1 MIVENQNIRK
11 RRLDD
16 LKQILLRKQYP
27 AEIIDYG
34 VNKALTL
41 TTEELRRVREQ
52 ATENNL
58 LCLVTTYNPNNPQ
71 VFQLVRRT
79 LPMLNQN
86 SSLKSIMSKTKVIHS
101 QRQPRNLKRMLTNS
115 YFSRLK
121 DTDPEVKICGTK
133 RCGTCPYL
141 KQGKEFTFSAT
152 NETFRIK
159 HSMNCTST
167 NLIYVITCA
176 GCGHNYIGETGDVLR
191 NRVTVHKQQIRD
203 PHTRMLGVSKH
214 IDECAAGLT
223 PQFTIFPFYK
233 ILSPSE
239 GMRKNKE
246 RFFILKYKPVL
257 NDLKLR

>member
-1 MIVENQNIRK
+1 MIVENQDVRK

-41 TTEELRRVREQ
+41 TTEELRRVGEQ
-52 ATENNL
+52 TTENNL
-58 LCLVTTYNPNNPQ
+58 LCLVTTYNPNK

-101 QRQPRNLKRMLTNS
+101 QQQPRNLKRMLTYS

-133 RCGTCPYL
+133 LFLC
-141 KQGKEFTFSAT
+141 
-152 NETFRIK
+152 
-159 HSMNCTST
+159 
-167 NLIYVITCA
+167 
-176 GCGHNYIGETGDVLR
+176 
-191 NRVTVHKQQIRD
+191 
-203 PHTRMLGVSKH
+203 
-214 IDECAAGLT
+214 
-223 PQFTIFPFYK
+223 
-233 ILSPSE
+233 
-239 GMRKNKE
+239 
-246 RFFILKYKPVL
+246 
-257 NDLKLR
+257 

>member
-1 MIVENQNIRK
+1 
-11 RRLDD
+11 
-16 LKQILLRKQYP
+16 
-27 AEIIDYG
+27 
-34 VNKALTL
+34 
-41 TTEELRRVREQ
+41 
-52 ATENNL
+52 
-58 LCLVTTYNPNNPQ
+58 
-71 VFQLVRRT
+71 
-79 LPMLNQN
+79 
-86 SSLKSIMSKTKVIHS
+86 MSKTKVIHS

-141 KQGKEFTFSAT
+141 KQGKEITFSTT

-159 HSMNCTST
+159 HSMSCTST

-223 PQFTIFPFYK
+223 AQFTIFPFYK

-239 GMRKNKE
+239 GMRKNRE
-246 RFFILKYKPVL
+246 VFFILKYKPVL